1 MTQNALHLRVIA
13 APGDPDD
20 GLCGGFG
27 HDAVDAPDKGTGGIH
42 TGVATV
48 RQRPVD
54 LRTGPVGA
62 QHYGGARRR
71 FLGGG
76 NDGDAAFGQLLD
88 RLPVVDKLPQRAG
101 GAERGALL
109 SQLQR
114 PLHPKA
120 GTGGS
125 GDGDLHPLTPVF
137 SRIYRSRTAT
147 VSSKSRAE
155 LSQSQA
161 SGARRMGATS
171 RWLS

>member
-1 MTQNALHLRVIA
+1 MAQNAPYLRVIA
-13 APGDPDD
+13 AAGDPDG

-27 HDAVDAPDKGTGGIH
+27 HDAVDAPDEGTGGIDA
-42 TGVATV
+42 GVAPA
-48 RQRPVD
+48 RQRAVD

-62 QHYGGARRR
+62 QHHSGARRR

-76 NDGDAAFGQLLD
+76 DDGDAAFGQLLY
-88 RLPVVDKLPQRAG
+88 RLPVVDELPQRAG
-101 GAERGALL
+101 GAQRGALL
-109 SQLQR
+109 RQLQR